1 MEFVMPT
8 GVYYL
13 LYFGRSSREF
23 WSFQCT
29 WVRIVFFI
37 IIIKV
42 CRKVPSMDFVFP
54 NICFNDV
61 FIDCSR
67 GWKKE

>member
-1 MEFVMPT
+1 MSHI
-8 GVYYL
+8 L
-13 LYFGRSSREF
+13 L
-23 WSFQCT
+23 
-29 WVRIVFFI
+29 FI
-37 IIIKV
+37 TVIKV

>member
-1 MEFVMPT
+1 MEFVIST

-13 LYFGRSSREF
+13 SYFGRLSREF
-23 WSFQCT
+23 WRFQCT

-37 IIIKV
+37 TIIKV
-42 CRKVPSMDFVFP
+42 CRKVPSKVSVFL
-54 NICFNDV
+54 NICLSNV
-61 FIDCSR
+61 FVDCFR